1 LRIIVVGVSMGA
13 LRRMR
18 PAVSFCFERD
28 MTLLLLSFL
37 LLFTI
42 IVAFVLGIALA
53 YWAVCGILYFFN
65 PARTQGRP
73 TRRPSFVPSPS
84 GD

>member
-1 LRIIVVGVSMGA
+1 
-13 LRRMR
+13 
-18 PAVSFCFERD
+18 
-28 MTLLLLSFL
+28 MTPFLLSFL

-42 IVAFVLGIALA
+42 VVAFVLGISLG

-65 PARTQGRP
+65 PSRTQRKLS
-73 TRRPSFVPSPS
+73 RAQSLAHSPS

>member
-1 LRIIVVGVSMGA
+1 
-13 LRRMR
+13 
-18 PAVSFCFERD
+18 
-28 MTLLLLSFL
+28 MTPLLLSFL

-42 IVAFVLGIALA
+42 MVSFLSGILLG

-65 PARTQGRP
+65 PSRP
-73 TRRPSFVPSPS
+73 RRPPTARSTFAHSTS

>member
-1 LRIIVVGVSMGA
+1 
-13 LRRMR
+13 
-18 PAVSFCFERD
+18 
-28 MTLLLLSFL
+28 MTPLLLSFL

-42 IVAFVLGIALA
+42 AVVFVFGISVG

-65 PARTQGRP
+65 PSRSQNTSAHRSVLAP
-73 TRRPSFVPSPS
+73 YHS